1 MVKLAPALPKEYDDN
16 GLESNTR
23 HLLGIY
29 PKQEYVPIVALI
41 RTKEITQ
48 TENFERVPKVELV
61 HVEIAIDADD
71 QEAVRDL
78 IQQLHDARVQHIKQP
93 LDLPDTE
100 EPPLAPILELEASD
114 GMYSVI
120 VVDEDKRKFTL
131 VLVAPSGAKVTERHA
146 LPRKDYGELEPGDY
160 PLSALT
166 GDALELAQA
175 LIQDYEQGFAVVDE
189 GDVVDAELVDESTT
203 DTTQED

>member
-29 PKQEYVPIVALI
+29 PKQEYLPVVALV

-48 TENFERVPKVELV
+48 NEHFERVPKIEVV
-61 HVEIAIDADD
+61 HIEIAIDADD
-71 QEAVRDL
+71 QDAVREFVKH
-78 IQQLHDARVQHIKQP
+78 LHDSRVQHIKQP

-100 EPPLAPILELEASD
+100 EPLLPVTPLELEASD

-131 VLVAPSGAKVTERHA
+131 VLVAPSGAHVTERHA
-146 LPRKDYGELEPGDY
+146 LPRKDYGEIEPGDY
-160 PLSALT
+160 PLSSLT
-166 GDALELAQA
+166 GDVLELAQA
-175 LIQDYEQGFAVVDE
+175 LIQDYEQGFAIEE
-189 GDVVDAELVDESTT
+189 GDVIDAEVVEDTT
-203 DTTQED
+203 DTTEEN

>member
-29 PKQEYVPIVALI
+29 PKQEYLPIVALV

-48 TENFERVPKVELV
+48 NEHFERVPKVELV

-71 QEAVRDL
+71 QAAVRDL
-78 IQQLHDARVQHIKQP
+78 ILRLHDARVQHVKQP

-100 EPPLAPILELEASD
+100 EPPLMPLPLELEASD

-120 VVDEDKRKFTL
+120 VVDEDKRKFSL
-131 VLVAPSGAKVTERHA
+131 VLVAPSGATVTERHA
-146 LPRKDYGELEPGDY
+146 LPRKDYGELEPGQY

-166 GDALELAQA
+166 GDVLELAQA
-175 LIQDYEQGFAVVDE
+175 LIQDYEQGFTTT
-189 GDVVDAELVDESTT
+189 DVVDAEIVD
-203 DTTQED
+203 DTTPESDTDD